1 MALSLP
7 FAWLRPVK
15 NLGSS
20 LSPPSQLLQH
30 VASCNFSLEWFG
42 PGILMS
48 RCSGA
53 FRCVPAPAH
62 LNQTTQ
68 SPLQHSVKFSR
79 VWLRCVK
86 GLSLCLFRLWRATGP
101 TSESPQRHHGPFT
114 APSGPGQVLPS
125 ARCFSAVKSCCRPGH
140 RNFIQALKNPL
151 FLKVPI
157 LIVYICLCNII
168 LYLLKYTYS
177 FFFLAL
183 SLRVAIF

>member
-1 MALSLP
+1 MPVIINYKETVALSLP

-101 TSESPQRHHGPFT
+101 TSESPQRHHGPFR
-114 APSGPGQVLPS
+114 ARPSLTLSEAFQCSKELLSSWTPQFHPS
-125 ARCFSAVKSCCRPGH
+125 PEKSSFS
-140 RNFIQALKNPL
+140 
-151 FLKVPI
+151 
-157 LIVYICLCNII
+157 
-168 LYLLKYTYS
+168 
-177 FFFLAL
+177 
-183 SLRVAIF
+183 